1 MQPDFAATFS
11 ERTKPPGVARPGQ
24 CRHGQALVPR
34 VFRSMFDNHAH
45 DTDADPAID
54 LEMGLGGAIV
64 PAIQRRVGLQSAGL
78 ILARILQ
85 YPDNTMGLDSAFVRL
100 DQMVGDLEAS
110 SGAQPLF
117 TKMSRAV
124 ARTASTGTATRS
136 AVRSFEALPPLSL
149 IVSHAVH
156 QGSNAGHSDLQT
168 ASGEPVAMMSPGG
181 SVMIC
186 EA

>member
-11 ERTKPPGVARPGQ
+11 ELTKPPGVARPGQ

-34 VFRSMFDNHAH
+34 VFRSMFDNQAH
-45 DTDADPAID
+45 GADAGPAIG

-64 PAIQRRVGLQSAGL
+64 PAIQRRAGLQSAGL

-100 DQMVGDLEAS
+100 DQMAVDLGAS

-168 ASGEPVAMMSPGG
+168 ASGEPVAMISPGG

-186 EA
+186 ES

>member
-45 DTDADPAID
+45 DADADPAID
-54 LEMGLGGAIV
+54 LEMGLDGAI
-64 PAIQRRVGLQSAGL
+64 AIQRRVGLQSAGL

-136 AVRSFEALPPLSL
+136 AVRSFEVLPPLSL

-168 ASGEPVAMMSPGG
+168 ASGEPVSMMSPGG